1 MIVIPDAAKS
11 ISPLSKAGTSPSK
24 GTFLNSIV
32 LPVRFAISLATSM
45 SKPCNSSE
53 PSCLNSNGTNVALV
67 PIYNTLLFCACSPP

>member
-1 MIVIPDAAKS
+1 MVIPDAAKS
-11 ISPLSKAGTSPSK
+11 ISPLSKAGTSASK

-45 SKPCNSSE
+45 SKPCNSSD

-67 PIYNTLLFCACSPP
+67 PIFKTLPFCTWSPP